1 MSWKSLVRAIAPTIG
16 SALSGPLGGAATKF
30 LTDAFLPDGD
40 DSEGNLDKFLMSA
53 NPDALTKLK
62 ELELEFK
69 AKTEALEVDVFKL
82 EVADRESARE
92 MAADAGMWPQIM
104 FSLIFFVA
112 YFGLIYSLFSGQ
124 IVLDDSIRDISNI
137 LIGVI
142 TASLP
147 GIINFWFGSSEGS
160 KRKTNKLSIK

>member
-1 MSWKSLVRAIAPTIG
+1 MSWKEIVRSIAPTIG
-16 SALSGPLGGAATKF
+16 SALGGPLVGAATKF
-30 LTDAFLPDGD
+30 LTDEFLEDGD
-40 DSEGNLDKFLMSA
+40 DSEANLGKFLESA
-53 NPDALTKLK
+53 NPDTLVKLK
-62 ELELEFK
+62 ELELDFK

-82 EVADRESARE
+82 EVKDRESARK
-92 MAADAGMWPQIM
+92 MATSSGMWPQIM
-104 FSLIFFVA
+104 FSLIFFVS

-124 IVLDDSIRDISNI
+124 IVLDDSIRDIANI